1 MPTGQKFL
9 VLSVCPGD
17 PVARQSYHTHYTTLG
32 LSKKEQEESSS
43 VSCCIMDAV
52 WYVIFRFCRYG
63 H

>member
-1 MPTGQKFL
+1 M
-9 VLSVCPGD
+9 
-17 PVARQSYHTHYTTLG
+17 ARQSYHTHYTTLG

-63 H
+63 HSPSI